1 MSAATATPAKKEEKT
16 GLLATVANNARQYG
30 IVGALLVIVV
40 AFEILTGG
48 VLLKPNSFVSLI
60 QQNAYVIILAIGMV
74 MVIIAT
80 HIDLSVG
87 SLVAFIGGVCAL
99 LMERAGVNWM
109 LAIVIALVVG
119 LIVGVW
125 QGFWVAV
132 IGIPGFITTLAG
144 MLIFRGLATVIVGE
158 SVPITSLEFRGIAR
172 NYLPNILGWW
182 GPFDGLTIVLGI
194 LCIVGFAWS
203 QLRKRARVAKVGL
216 VPEPMSLTVLKIVL
230 VAVVIAFVTYLLAS
244 SGNADQGGT
253 PIMLVIVGVLVF
265 IYNFILTKTVF
276 GRHVYAVGGNRKA
289 AILSGINTRRVDF
302 MLFVHMGFL
311 SAVAAVCMLSRLAS
325 ATAQAGMEFEMDA
338 IAACFIGGTAVTG
351 GIGTIPGAVIGAF
364 VMGVINQGLSIMGVD
379 TAVVKTIKGLVL
391 LLAVAVDIISKRKKS
406 CPSPFSS
413 SMWDSCR
420 CRWCGS
426 HTVICR
432 HSCNQRT
439 FSAMKLTA
447 RSTSRMYALTCL
459 ACVIWLW
466 QSLVEAN
473 NDGSLFNWATI
484 VFSLC
489 LLVVIGW
496 SGWNAVAGWNDK
508 ETEAA
513 TAGAKD
519 DEGSTD
525 R

>member
-40 AFEILTGG
+40 AFEVLTGG

-144 MLIFRGLATVIVGE
+144 M
-158 SVPITSLEFRGIAR
+158 
-172 NYLPNILGWW
+172 PNILGWW
-182 GPFDGLTIVLGI
+182 GQFDGLTIVLGI

-302 MLFVHMGFL
+302 LLFVHMGFL

-391 LLAVAVDIISKRKKS
+391 LLAVAVDIMSKRKKS
-406 CPSPFSS
+406 
-413 SMWDSCR
+413 
-420 CRWCGS
+420 
-426 HTVICR
+426 
-432 HSCNQRT
+432 
-439 FSAMKLTA
+439 
-447 RSTSRMYALTCL
+447 
-459 ACVIWLW
+459 
-466 QSLVEAN
+466 
-473 NDGSLFNWATI
+473 
-484 VFSLC
+484 
-489 LLVVIGW
+489 
-496 SGWNAVAGWNDK
+496 
-508 ETEAA
+508 
-513 TAGAKD
+513 
-519 DEGSTD
+519 
-525 R
+525 